1 MSADEISEK
10 EVAIDAKQS
19 QEIQQETAP
28 TTGASE
34 TGNVKGGSPLT
45 AEENT
50 NQTNEEEKLVL
61 VKTEPQHMSK
71 SEEIKSIEI
80 LKKLETINEIR

>member
-28 TTGASE
+28 TKGANE
-34 TGNVKGGSPLT
+34 TGKEGSPLT

-71 SEEIKSIEI
+71 SEEMKSIEI